1 MKPLDPLRYVLAAVA
16 LGGVLGGCGVNPVT
30 GSSEMSFVSEQEE
43 IRTGELQYG
52 PSQQSEGGRYVL
64 DPELNAYVSRVG
76 QSLARVSERPQLPY
90 EFVVLNNSSPNAW
103 ALPGGKIAV
112 NRGLLVQLEDESQLA
127 AVLGHEIVHAAAR
140 HGAKAQETGTLL
152 NIGLAVLGVATTNSA
167 YQDLAMQGAQISG
180 ALIQTRYGRE
190 AELESDYYGMQYM
203 ARAGYDP
210 QGAVKLQETFV
221 KLSQGQRQDWLSG
234 LFASHPPSQERVDAN
249 RRNAQKLGPGDDGRE
264 EYQRQI
270 ARLKRDQP
278 AYAAYDKGVAAMN
291 AKRYQDALKYSEQAL
306 ALQER
311 EGLFHELRGVASAK
325 LDHPAE
331 AISSFNRAI
340 AANQNYYRPYLFRG
354 MLHLKRGNLEIAQ
367 QDLSASNRLLPTAD
381 ATFGLGDI
389 AQRQGDTQT
398 ALRYYQAVANSR
410 SPLAPA
416 ARERIARLESGI
428 TTTP

>member
-1 MKPLDPLRYVLAAVA
+1 MNPLNPLRSVLTALV
-16 LGGVLGGCGVNPVT
+16 LGGVLSGCGVNPVT
-30 GSSEMSFVSEQEE
+30 GSSEMSLVSEQQE

-152 NIGLAVLGVATTNSA
+152 NIGLAVLGVATANSA

-291 AKRYQDALKYSEQAL
+291 AKRYKDALKYSEQAL

-340 AANQNYYRPYLFRG
+340 AANQNCDRPYLFRG
-354 MLHLKRGNLEIAQ
+354 VLHLKRGNLEIAQ
-367 QDLSASNRLLPTAD
+367 KDLSASNRLLPTAD

-410 SPLAPA
+410 SSLAPA